1 MKKQPG
7 ILSEILTQIRDAIS
21 GKPYD
26 YTSGQLLPPVI
37 LLAIPMVLE
46 MLLQASFEVV
56 DMFFVGRL
64 GPEAVA
70 VVGITSILLT
80 VVYTIAL
87 GLGMAGTAMVA
98 RRFGEKDA
106 AGAAVAAFHTLFLG
120 AIASVPIAIIGI
132 FYSDHLLR
140 ALGASPDVI
149 RNGSVYCSIVL
160 GCSPVV
166 MMFFVISSVFRGAG
180 DATIAMRVLWFS
192 IIVNI
197 VLDPLLIFGLGPF
210 PRLGV
215 AGAAIA
221 SVTGRGVGVMA
232 QLFFLCRGS
241 RRLRVTVRD
250 MRLDTGIL
258 RRLLSTSLTG
268 MLQYSVLATSH
279 FGLIRIIAAFGS
291 NAVAGYTIAI
301 RAGTFALLPCWG
313 LGNAAATLVGQ
324 NLGAGKPNRA
334 ERSAWIAACFSAG
347 LLGSAA
353 IVFISFAEPIIGI
366 FTSQR
371 EVVQVGSDYI
381 RYVGCSYVFMAFGIV
396 IGHSF
401 NGAGDTRTPA
411 RINLICYWLIQL
423 PSAYILSTQF
433 GLGVNG
439 AFLAISATQIIL
451 AVISVAVFRRG
462 QWKLRRI

>member
-1 MKKQPG
+1 MKRLAS
-7 ILSEILTQIRDAIS
+7 ILSDLLSQIRHAVT

-26 YTSGQLLPPVI
+26 YTSGKLIPPII

-56 DMFFVGRL
+56 DTYFVASL

-70 VVGITSILLT
+70 VVGITSILMT

-98 RRFGEKDA
+98 RRIGEKDGR
-106 AGAAVAAFHTLFLG
+106 GAAVAAAHTLLLG
-120 AIASVPIAIIGI
+120 AIASIPVAMIGI

-140 ALGASPDVI
+140 ALGASSSVI

-160 GCSPVV
+160 GGSLVV

-180 DATIAMRVLWFS
+180 DAVIAMRVLWLS
-192 IIVNI
+192 IFVNI

-221 SVTGRGVGVMA
+221 SVVGRGLGVLV
-232 QLFFLCRGS
+232 QLFILCRGS
-241 RRLRVTVRD
+241 RRLRITVGD
-250 MRLDTGIL
+250 VRLDTRIL

-268 MLQYSVLATSH
+268 MLQYSVVAASH
-279 FGLIRIIAAFGS
+279 FGLIRIIADFGS

-301 RAGTFALLPCWG
+301 RAATFALLPSWG

-324 NLGAGKPNRA
+324 NLGAGKPGRA
-334 ERSAWIAACFSAG
+334 ERSVWIAAGGNAG
-347 LLGSAA
+347 FLGLAA
-353 IVFISFAEPIIGI
+353 IVFISFAESIIGI
-366 FTSQR
+366 FSSQK
-371 EVVQVGSDYI
+371 EVIQVGSDYI
-381 RYVGCSYVFMAFGIV
+381 RYVGCSYVFLAFGTV

-423 PSAYILSTQF
+423 PSAYILSKHLD
-433 GLGVNG
+433 LGVNG
-439 AFLAISATQIIL
+439 VFMAISATQIIL
-451 AVISVAVFRRG
+451 AIVLVTVFRRG
-462 QWKLRRI
+462 KWKLRRI